1 MNAHAPPK
9 EKRGC
14 NTALNTADKEILFAM
29 RRKVNRARYV
39 WSPEAIRLL
48 SSFRRTGG
56 VKHLAAAHC
65 HIAAM
70 CAQLESSAA

>member
-1 MNAHAPPK
+1 MNASAPPK

-14 NTALNTADKEILFAM
+14 NTALNTADNQSLFAM

-48 SSFRRTGG
+48 SAFRRTGG
-56 VKHLAAAHC
+56 VKHLTAAHS

-70 CAQLESSAA
+70 CAQLESGVA